1 MCVCFL
7 YCSLYPSFQSRFL
20 FSSHKT
26 PLPAIPIHILQSSL
40 TSSIFFQNS
49 SLKATGGIVVCSFF
63 SMSPLQKIIYVP
75 TSTYS
80 FLFHLLFVWLLWS
93 IQDIAII
100 YVEST
105 IHINERNV
113 IKNKYCIILLT
124 ENI

>member
-1 MCVCFL
+1 M
-7 YCSLYPSFQSRFL
+7 
-20 FSSHKT
+20 
-26 PLPAIPIHILQSSL
+26 
-40 TSSIFFQNS
+40 
-49 SLKATGGIVVCSFF
+49 CSFF

-113 IKNKYCIILLT
+113 IKNKY
-124 ENI
+124 NIHTT